1 MTHHLSNEQ
10 LGATRDRALSA
21 GDTAAVERHLAEC
34 AGCRERFAEL
44 ASLDAA
50 LASALEH
57 DPGEAYFASFA
68 DRVGARIARE
78 ASPVAADAPRRGL
91 AAWWGSPR
99 RIAWAGGALG
109 LVAVAALVLTLS
121 REHGPQEMAR
131 QVSPLR
137 ELGANVAGRRAVPQP
152 AEARADRATGSL
164 ADEGSA
170 AARKAAAPSPV
181 PAPAASGALDGGASP
196 TFAAAPTAAPAPLPA
211 PAPLTS
217 PSPAPLPAAS
227 RPAAGV
233 ALEKDQATARA
244 REEMAA
250 HPKTQAENA
259 APGRV
264 MEVRTLPSGEQEIVS
279 RSPQAAQRPLPS
291 PPPLKLPG
299 GLSKPAA
306 APLEGQPLTRQSLTG
321 GATRATGGTPP
332 ATGGAVPAT
341 GDAATGALERKAAPV
356 HSAPAAPAADALGS
370 QPMRLSRDG
379 GASGSAPNLAIC
391 GQVLDS
397 RGRPATGALV
407 AVAETGGTATAGPDG
422 AFCVDVPGTGGTL
435 SVLAVGYRASRV
447 RVGAANASAPLAITL
462 EAVDVLALSA
472 KPARGVYNYS
482 DEAPRKL
489 TTGAPSMA
497 RRAAI
502 AASAAALKAGSADAW
517 TVAAERWETVER
529 IEPASSD
536 AEPGFHV
543 AEARVNAW
551 LVGRGDARRA
561 AALRDAARL
570 ATQAYLDRSTDEA
583 SLEVARGWY
592 RVLEH

>member
-10 LGATRDRALSA
+10 LGATRNRALSA

-50 LASALEH
+50 LAGALEH

-78 ASPVAADAPRRGL
+78 ASPVAVDAPRRGL

-99 RIAWAGGALG
+99 KIAWAGGALG
-109 LVAVAALVLTLS
+109 LVAVAALVVTLS
-121 REHGPQEMAR
+121 REHGPQELAT
-131 QVSPLR
+131 QVSPSR
-137 ELGANVAGRRAVPQP
+137 ELGANTAGQRAVPPHAEARADRPVQP
-152 AEARADRATGSL
+152 LAEARADRANSSL
-164 ADEGSA
+164 ADAGGA
-170 AARKAAAPSPV
+170 AAQKAAAPSPIPAPDAGGAPAASESPRFAAAPAPSPSISPARSPSPSPARA
-181 PAPAASGALDGGASP
+181 PAPAALP
-196 TFAAAPTAAPAPLPA
+196 TVPRSAAAMPGAA
-211 PAPLTS
+211 
-217 PSPAPLPAAS
+217 
-227 RPAAGV
+227 
-233 ALEKDQATARA
+233 DQATARA
-244 REEMAA
+244 REEVAA
-250 HPKTQAENA
+250 QPKTQAENA

-264 MEVRTLPSGEQEIVS
+264 MEVRTLPSGEQEAVS
-279 RSPQAAQRPLPS
+279 RSPQATLP
-291 PPPLKLPG
+291 PPPLPALKLPNG
-299 GLSKPAA
+299 FSKPAA
-306 APLEGQPLTRQSLTG
+306 APLGGQPLTRQSLTG
-321 GATRATGGTPP
+321 DAAP
-332 ATGGAVPAT
+332 ATGT
-341 GDAATGALERKAAPV
+341 LERKAAPA
-356 HSAPAAPAADALGS
+356 HPAAPELAADALGG
-370 QPMRLSRDG
+370 QPMRSSRDG
-379 GASGSAPNLAIC
+379 GASEPVPSVAIC
-391 GQVLDS
+391 GQVLDT
-397 RGRPATGALV
+397 RGRPAAGALV

-447 RVGAANASAPLAITL
+447 SVGAANASAPVAVTL
-462 EAVDVLALSA
+462 SAVDVLAPSA
-472 KPARGVYNYS
+472 KTASGVYNYS
-482 DEAPRKL
+482 DEATLKA
-489 TTGAPSMA
+489 TTGSPSMA

-517 TVAAERWETVER
+517 TVAAERWETLEL
-529 IEPASSD
+529 IEPATSD

-561 AALRDAARL
+561 AALRDAARK

-583 SLEVARGWY
+583 LLEVARGWY